1 MAYRFPGMNP
11 YLEQPA
17 LWPEVHKRLIVA
29 LADELNPLLNPTYR
43 VAIEERVYEGD
54 EDALFVGIPDNLVVR
69 SEFKRETQPT
79 TLDPF
84 TTATLTVPKVVQLP
98 QIVPV
103 KQWYLEVR
111 RVTTR
116 EVVTIVEILSPKN
129 KRAGEGRQDYLQKRQ
144 RILNSK
150 THLIEIDLLRRNQPM
165 PLAESTPQT
174 PGTYHILISRS
185 DDRPQAL
192 LYEFGIRQPIPT
204 FVMPLADTNT
214 PEPLVAI
221 QQLIEGLYDRAGFD
235 MDIDYSQQPTPSL
248 GDEDW
253 QWSQQLTS
261 PTVL

>member
-43 VAIEERVYEGD
+43 VAIEEQY
-54 EDALFVGIPDNLVVR
+54 
-69 SEFKRETQPT
+69 
-79 TLDPF
+79 
-84 TTATLTVPKVVQLP
+84 LTEKEES
-98 QIVPV
+98 
-103 KQWYLEVR
+103 QWYLKIYCTETKAVI
-111 RVTTR
+111 
-116 EVVTIVEILSPKN
+116 TIIKFLAHEQHLNQQFRDPV
-129 KRAGEGRQDYLQKRQ
+129 
-144 RILNSK
+144 LNSK

-174 PGTYHILISRS
+174 PGTYRILISRS

-261 PTVL
+261 PTIL

>member
-43 VAIEERVYEGD
+43 VAIEEQY
-54 EDALFVGIPDNLVVR
+54 
-69 SEFKRETQPT
+69 
-79 TLDPF
+79 
-84 TTATLTVPKVVQLP
+84 LTEKEES
-98 QIVPV
+98 
-103 KQWYLEVR
+103 QWYLKIYCIETKAVI
-111 RVTTR
+111 
-116 EVVTIVEILSPKN
+116 TIIKFLAHEQHLNQQFRDP
-129 KRAGEGRQDYLQKRQ
+129 
-144 RILNSK
+144 ILNSK

-174 PGTYHILISRS
+174 PGTYRILISRS

-214 PEPLVAI
+214 PEPLVAM
-221 QQLIEGLYDRAGFD
+221 QKLMEGLYDRAGFD

-248 GDEDW
+248 GVEDW

-261 PTVL
+261 PKIS

>member
-43 VAIEERVYEGD
+43 VAIEEQYLTNKD
-54 EDALFVGIPDNLVVR
+54 EA
-69 SEFKRETQPT
+69 
-79 TLDPF
+79 
-84 TTATLTVPKVVQLP
+84 
-98 QIVPV
+98 
-103 KQWYLEVR
+103 QWYLKIYCIETKAIISIIKFLAHEQHLNQQFRDPV
-111 RVTTR
+111 
-116 EVVTIVEILSPKN
+116 
-129 KRAGEGRQDYLQKRQ
+129 
-144 RILNSK
+144 LNSK

-174 PGTYHILISRS
+174 PGTYRILISRS

-204 FVMPLADTNT
+204 FVMPLADTNI

-261 PTVL
+261 PTIL

>member
-43 VAIEERVYEGD
+43 VAIEEQYLTNKD
-54 EDALFVGIPDNLVVR
+54 EA
-69 SEFKRETQPT
+69 
-79 TLDPF
+79 
-84 TTATLTVPKVVQLP
+84 
-98 QIVPV
+98 
-103 KQWYLEVR
+103 QWYLKIYCIETKAIISIIKFLAHEQHLNQQFRDPV
-111 RVTTR
+111 
-116 EVVTIVEILSPKN
+116 
-129 KRAGEGRQDYLQKRQ
+129 
-144 RILNSK
+144 LNSK

-174 PGTYHILISRS
+174 PGNYRILISRS

-204 FVMPLADTNT
+204 FVMPLADTNI

-221 QQLIEGLYDRAGFD
+221 QQLMEGLYDRAGFD

-261 PTVL
+261 PTIL